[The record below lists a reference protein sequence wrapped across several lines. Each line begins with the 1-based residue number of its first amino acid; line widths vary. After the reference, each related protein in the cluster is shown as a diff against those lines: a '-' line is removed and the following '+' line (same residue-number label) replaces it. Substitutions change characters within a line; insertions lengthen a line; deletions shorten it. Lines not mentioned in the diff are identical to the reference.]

1 MFQSSREVSD
11 LKLQTSSSELLTL
24 FRFFRLCQSPSHSQV
39 GSRDLD
45 NQIQI
50 TLSGPDLTLPK
61 KSSDGKLHR

>member
-1 MFQSSREVSD
+1 MFQSSREVSY

-24 FRFFRLCQSPSHSQV
+24 FRFFRLYQSPSHSQV